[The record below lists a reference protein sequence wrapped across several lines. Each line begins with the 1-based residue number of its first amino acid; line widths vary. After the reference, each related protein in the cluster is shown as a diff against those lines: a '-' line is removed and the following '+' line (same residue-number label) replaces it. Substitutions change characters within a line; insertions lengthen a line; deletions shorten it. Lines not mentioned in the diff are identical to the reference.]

1 MCAQRAGPTGGIVRA
16 DLQQCEATWDI
27 RHFAGVRAR
36 LAHYLP
42 IGSNDPQD
50 MQHEVALRWYG
61 TGADEKVE
69 DRLFVCGATPLRR
82 PSCGRPILSQIK
94 ARFLQ
99 NSLGVSGSLFCVSDP
114 QKGGPNQNPC
124 ARKASSVRKQKERGG
139 SEKCMGRA
147 LHLSSTTALIHCS
160 SVRQRRSGSTCQLT
174 ERSIRGMIQVLS
186 RLCALRC
193 REALLH

>member
-1 MCAQRAGPTGGIVRA
+1 MSLGCGRNVQALRAESFEWICSNVQHA
-16 DLQQCEATWDI
+16 WDI

-82 PSCGRPILSQIK
+82 PSWTANPRPKLC
-94 ARFLQ
+94 F
-99 NSLGVSGSLFCVSDP
+99 
-114 QKGGPNQNPC
+114 
-124 ARKASSVRKQKERGG
+124 
-139 SEKCMGRA
+139 SE
-147 LHLSSTTALIHCS
+147 
-160 SVRQRRSGSTCQLT
+160 RRSSKTPTLGETYSKNLKSTNQGKQSWTARL
-174 ERSIRGMIQVLS
+174 IVL
-186 RLCALRC
+186 LEL
-193 REALLH
+193 